1 MKLIFTILTLAIIII
16 LQQIFPSFFG
26 QIYSWI
32 FSNPSIALTVI
43 IFAILGFIFIM
54 GTLWRLIVGYGS
66 SFGGS
71 WRRKK

>member
-1 MKLIFTILTLAIIII
+1 MRLIFTIITLATIII
-16 LQQIFPSFFG
+16 LQQIFPNFFS

-32 FSNPSIALTVI
+32 FSNPSVALTVI

-54 GTLWRLIVGYGS
+54 GAMWRLIVGYGS